1 MAENNLR
8 GKQRTD
14 SEGRFSFIT
23 VKPVPYSV
31 PTDGPCGHILNIS
44 NRHGMRVAHIH
55 KGIEADGYKPL
66 VTEIFASDDPNLA
79 TDTVF
84 GARPELLM
92 EYVENTDPN
101 LDVDLA
107 ASFEF
112 VLRRIDT
119 T

>member
-1 MAENNLR
+1 
-8 GKQRTD
+8 
-14 SEGRFSFIT
+14 
-23 VKPVPYSV
+23 
-31 PTDGPCGHILNIS
+31 
-44 NRHGMRVAHIH
+44 MRVAHIH
-55 KGIEADGYKPL
+55 MGIEADGYKPL

-84 GARPELLM
+84 GERPELLM
-92 EYVENTDPN
+92 EYVENTNPD
-101 LDVDLA
+101 LDVDLV